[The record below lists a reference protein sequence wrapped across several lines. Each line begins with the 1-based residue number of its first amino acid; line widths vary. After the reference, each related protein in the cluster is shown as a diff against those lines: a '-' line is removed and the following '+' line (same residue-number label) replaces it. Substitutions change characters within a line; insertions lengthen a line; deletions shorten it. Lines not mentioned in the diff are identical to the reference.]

1 MDVNKNLILNNNY
14 RIKYEENNC
23 VLQYFESREREK
35 KDGTKEQYEF
45 TSDWYFPS
53 VKACMRKFLNL
64 YLEGSKDIEEVLQRI
79 EYCENLI
86 NNIRE

>member
-23 VLQYFESREREK
+23 VLQYFEKREREK

-45 TSDWYFPS
+45 TSDWYYPN
-53 VKACMRKFLNL
+53 VRGCLRKFLQLN
-64 YLEGSKDIEEVLQRI
+64 LEGSESINQVLERITEVEQI
-79 EYCENLI
+79 I
-86 NNIRE
+86 KKIK